1 MTPASGIGE
10 RHIKER
16 TEVIGAA
23 RRAKEEAL
31 VAAPA
36 ERCGFTRAQAAARLA
51 QGGAQRGEKY
61 RTLLDVGQATISR
74 VLSTARRICAN
85 PGPPRC

>member
-1 MTPASGIGE
+1 MEE

-36 ERCGFTRAQAAARLA
+36 ERGGFTRAEAAARPA
-51 QGGAQRGEKY
+51 QGGGAGGASIWVAPS
-61 RTLLDVGQATISR
+61 TVGVQ
-74 VLSTARRICAN
+74 
-85 PGPPRC
+85 GPCR